1 MSEDVLL
8 HFTSNSSNQSDSSLP
23 SKIAKLE
30 ARMVGK
36 TSTAAV
42 VSAIQ
47 IPAAQTATRSSV
59 NSSSAIAA
67 KFGANSAG
75 GICAESLD
83 SSDSEEDDSNGR
95 EFLIQANFQKRR
107 KLTDDADSAASD
119 QTKVAKVVE
128 TVEVNSGSDVN
139 RRKQTRG
146 KGNSTQARGRG
157 SQVNDQTRIQ
167 NSTSNGL
174 ENSHQQES
182 SRAKE
187 QIGQNERA
195 SLEEEITSLRA
206 KITTLEEDLRKTR
219 QEASEYQ
226 HLCQQLEKELKEL
239 KSNEQQVKP
248 KVSSFYSSHITFI
261 S

>member
-59 NSSSAIAA
+59 NSSSVIAA

-107 KLTDDADSAASD
+107 KLTDDADSTASD
-119 QTKVAKVVE
+119 QTKDVV
-128 TVEVNSGSDVN
+128 TNILDRV
-139 RRKQTRG
+139 KYLP
-146 KGNSTQARGRG
+146 
-157 SQVNDQTRIQ
+157 
-167 NSTSNGL
+167 SNP
-174 ENSHQQES
+174 
-182 SRAKE
+182 R
-187 QIGQNERA
+187 
-195 SLEEEITSLRA
+195 
-206 KITTLEEDLRKTR
+206 
-219 QEASEYQ
+219 
-226 HLCQQLEKELKEL
+226 
-239 KSNEQQVKP
+239 
-248 KVSSFYSSHITFI
+248 
-261 S
+261 